1 MKFSNRKNSEDEKGP
16 QTSRKEATAVR
27 LTSESVLAVLMLKR
41 WSDSVCFFFKKK
53 PRILYLIKLTCEGR
67 HAES

>member
-1 MKFSNRKNSEDEKGP
+1 MKFSNSKNSEDEKGP

-41 WSDSVCFFFKKK
+41 WSDSVFFFK

-67 HAES
+67 HAEY

>member
-1 MKFSNRKNSEDEKGP
+1 MKFSNSKNSEDEKGP

-41 WSDSVCFFFKKK
+41 WSDSVCFFFFK

>member
-1 MKFSNRKNSEDEKGP
+1 MKFSNSKNNEDEKGP

-41 WSDSVCFFFKKK
+41 WSDSVCFFFK

-67 HAES
+67 HAEY